1 MLLDQMLLVEKSKS
15 SAKETE
21 RSVALGDDFVHQ
33 KILDKD
39 NQVVGVTFQKKAD
52 VETLTDFSLLNPVLE
67 NYRESFK
74 RGLLSTS
81 TQTDSIRIVNENQS
95 DKGINYSG
103 HGDTFDPGAKEDN
116 RGSPRASQGTLEL
129 ASRTSVPEG
138 RDKEESE
145 HQVEL
150 GTDQKLDTLP

>member
-1 MLLDQMLLVEKSKS
+1 MLLDQMLLVEKSKT

-81 TQTDSIRIVNENQS
+81 TQTGFIRIVNEN
-95 DKGINYSG
+95 
-103 HGDTFDPGAKEDN
+103 
-116 RGSPRASQGTLEL
+116 
-129 ASRTSVPEG
+129 
-138 RDKEESE
+138 
-145 HQVEL
+145 
-150 GTDQKLDTLP
+150 